1 MPKSKNKCIASRGT
15 AYVFYLCPC
24 GWECIID
31 NIKDVKRAEGLR
43 GMKVR
48 GHNRNCNEAKRKMD
62 CGVHK
67 LQMNGSNLCGR
78 DAKAQD
84 AADRAGKV
92 DGLKHLMRSQ
102 FPDVKVRK

>member
-1 MPKSKNKCIASRGT
+1 MPKSKNKCVPSRET
-15 AYVFYLCPC
+15 AYAFYTCPC

-31 NIKDVKRAEGLR
+31 NIKDVKRAEKLR

-48 GHNRNCNEAKRKMD
+48 GHNKNCNEGKRTRD
-62 CGVHK
+62 LGDYT
-67 LQMNGSNLCGR
+67 LQMNGSHVCGR

-92 DGLKHLMRSQ
+92 DGLKHLMSSQ
-102 FPDVKVRK
+102 FPDVTIKI